1 MTILIYFVVVESQ
14 SAVQVLERIQG
25 TLAEDGGPDDELS
38 SLIHILH
45 SPLFTQLLRIQDSL
59 GQLKEV
65 RTIFLNDKFKYIFH
79 EKKTHIKSH

>member
-65 RTIFLNDKFKYIFH
+65 RIISLCRNL
-79 EKKTHIKSH
+79 KKKNT